1 MKPSTFI
8 LRAENARDRMAAAWK
23 FACQFL
29 ELGQDVRLTVQE
41 HKPSRSLEQN
51 AMFHAICG
59 ELATQVKWA
68 GRWIDAEGWKRLLVD
83 AWARESN
90 RQQGD
95 VVPSL
100 DGASI
105 VNLSIQTRRMTV
117 GQMAELI
124 TFAQAWAVENNV
136 RLSDQAPKR
145 LQRYAACSAD
155 AAPANP
161 RSSNSIAWTP
171 SRTSAAWSPTP
182 SALASSHARFTT

>member
-1 MKPSTFI
+1 MKSNTFI
-8 LRAENARDRMAAAWK
+8 LRIENARDAMKAAWL
-23 FACQFL
+23 FACEYLQV
-29 ELGQDVRLTVQE
+29 GRAVRVTVEE

-59 ELATQVKWA
+59 ELAQRKQWA

-95 VVPSL
+95 VVPTL

-117 GQMAELI
+117 GDMANLI
-124 TFAQAWAVENNV
+124 TFAQCWAVENDV
-136 RLSDQAPKR
+136 ELREIAPLRDQR
-145 LQRYAACSAD
+145 MAAA
-155 AAPANP
+155 
-161 RSSNSIAWTP
+161 
-171 SRTSAAWSPTP
+171 
-182 SALASSHARFTT
+182 

>member
-1 MKPSTFI
+1 MKPGTFI
-8 LRAENARDRMAAAWK
+8 LRSENARERMAAAWH
-23 FACQFL
+23 FACRFL
-29 ELGQDVRLTVQE
+29 EVGQDARVTVQE

-59 ELATQVKWA
+59 EIAQQKQWA

-105 VNLSIQTRRMTV
+105 VNLAMQTRRMTV
-117 GQMAELI
+117 ADMAELI
-124 TFAQAWAVENNV
+124 TFAQWWAADNDV
-136 RLSDQAPKR
+136 RLRDVAPLRDQQ
-145 LQRYAACSAD
+145 LAAQAK
-155 AAPANP
+155 AAA
-161 RSSNSIAWTP
+161 
-171 SRTSAAWSPTP
+171 
-182 SALASSHARFTT
+182 

>member
-1 MKPSTFI
+1 MNLGTFI
-8 LRAENARDRMAAAWK
+8 LRAGNARDRMAAAWH

-29 ELGQDVRLTVQE
+29 ELGQDVCVTVKQY
-41 HKPSRSLEQN
+41 KPSRSLEQN

-59 ELATQVKWA
+59 EMATQLKWA
-68 GRWIDAEGWKRLLVD
+68 GRYIDAEGWKRLLVD

-124 TFAQAWAVENNV
+124 TFAQAWAVDNNV

-145 LQRYAACSAD
+145 LQRYAA
-155 AAPANP
+155 
-161 RSSNSIAWTP
+161 
-171 SRTSAAWSPTP
+171 
-182 SALASSHARFTT
+182 